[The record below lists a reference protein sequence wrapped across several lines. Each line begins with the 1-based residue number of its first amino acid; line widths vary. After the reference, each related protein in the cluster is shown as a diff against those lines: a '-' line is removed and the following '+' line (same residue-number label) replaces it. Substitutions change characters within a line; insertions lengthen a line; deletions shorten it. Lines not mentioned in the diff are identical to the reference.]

1 MLFIKESYGFKE
13 DEKTIDLKISREDLA
28 NLVGTATE
36 TTIRLLGELNHEGV
50 VHLEGKAIEI
60 TNLKE
65 LVKIAN
71 LED

>member
-1 MLFIKESYGFKE
+1 M
-13 DEKTIDLKISREDLA
+13 
-28 NLVGTATE
+28 ATE
-36 TTIRLLGELNHEGV
+36 TTIRLLGDLNHEGV

-60 TNLKE
+60 TNLNE